1 MAGWL
6 DEGSSSSSSS
16 ISSSS
21 SSKRRRRDCDCD
33 CAESRRPRRKQ
44 HLYLALDDWDGG
56 YSIHKLDAD
65 DILDDDFGGVRKL
78 PEPAAI
84 RIRWPVRGPMH
95 FAALGTDIFF
105 AAGPRFHG
113 DDAPPATFVYETQAA
128 ALAVGPPLP
137 TGLYSLGA
145 AMAAG
150 RKLYALTSPYHPE
163 APCLQ
168 ALSWDLA
175 ARGDRADW
183 FWNAAPSSSPPPP
196 CCGMDVVAHALH
208 PDGRTLFV
216 STDSATH
223 SLDTSDG
230 AWRELGDWVLPF
242 KGQAY
247 FDAGLDA
254 WVGIHR
260 KGDGHVCCCPVA
272 SRSAAAGRPPECRV
286 LKGKL
291 FLRNGEKTYQ
301 NGGRH
306 LKATL
311 TCMGRGRFCLVE
323 NVLRVARMVGDSV
336 LRVTLFSRKYD
347 HMGELRTKVRPRI
360 RSYAVSK
367 NNHMFSHAA
376 F

>member
-6 DEGSSSSSSS
+6 DEGSSSS
-16 ISSSS
+16 SSSS

-44 HLYLALDDWDGG
+44 HLYLALNDWDGG
-56 YSIHKLDAD
+56 YIHKLDAD

-84 RIRWPVRGPMH
+84 RIRWPVRGPVH

-105 AAGPRFHG
+105 AAGPRFHLG
-113 DDAPPATFVYETQAA
+113 DDAPPPTFVYETQAA
-128 ALAVGPPLP
+128 TLAVGPPLP
-137 TGLYSLGA
+137 TGLHSLGG

-150 RKLYALTSPYHPE
+150 RKLYALTSPFHPE

-175 ARGDRADW
+175 ARGDREDW
-183 FWNAAPSSSPPPP
+183 FWNAAPSSPPPP

-216 STDSATH
+216 STAYATH
-223 SLDTSDG
+223 SLDTGDG
-230 AWRELGDWVLPF
+230 AWKELGDWVLPF

-254 WVGIHR
+254 WVGIHHE
-260 KGDGHVCCCPVA
+260 GDGHVCCCPVA
-272 SRSAAAGRPPECRV
+272 SRSAAAGRPPGCRV
-286 LKGKL
+286 LKEKL

-323 NVLRVARMVGDSV
+323 NVLRRKDGCESV
-336 LRVTLFSRKYD
+336 LRVTLFGLKYD
-347 HMGELRTKVRPRI
+347 HMGELWTKGRPRV
-360 RSYAVSK
+360 RSYAV
-367 NNHMFSHAA
+367 NTRLFSHAA
-376 F
+376 FWM